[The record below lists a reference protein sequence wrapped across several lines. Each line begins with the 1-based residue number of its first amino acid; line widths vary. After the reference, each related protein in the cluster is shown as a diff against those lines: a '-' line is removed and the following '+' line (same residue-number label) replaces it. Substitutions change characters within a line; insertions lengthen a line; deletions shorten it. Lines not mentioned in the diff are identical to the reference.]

1 MTLVVPAYN
10 EADRLDREAFTAFLA
25 AHSHLSLHFVDD
37 GSGDT
42 TADVLAELAAGVPDR
57 ITVERLSVNRGK
69 AEAVRQGLR
78 TAAATGSDTI
88 GFIDADLA
96 APLDQAL
103 LLLAELDAHPSAW
116 VAIGSRVRLL
126 GRDIERSALRHYLGR
141 VFATAASLTLALP
154 VYDTQCGLKVL
165 RNIPPV
171 RAALEAPFASRWIF
185 DVELLA
191 RLATAAGPPVIERF
205 REVPLER
212 WSARDGSRLGL
223 ADWVRAPRE
232 LWAIRRRYP
241 PHR

>member
-10 EADRLDREAFTAFLA
+10 EADRLDRGAFTAFLA
-25 AHSHLSLHFVDD
+25 AHSHLALHFVDD
-37 GSGDT
+37 GSGDA
-42 TADVLAELAAGVPDR
+42 TATVLDELAAGVPDR
-57 ITVERLSVNRGK
+57 ITVERLPTNRGK
-69 AEAVRQGLR
+69 AEAVRQGLCS
-78 TAAATGSDTI
+78 AAAGGSETI
-88 GFIDADLA
+88 GFLDADLA

-154 VYDTQCGLKVL
+154 VYDTQCGLKLL

-191 RLATAAGPPVIERF
+191 RLATADGPPVIERF

-212 WSARDGSRLGL
+212 WQARGGSRLGGGDFL
-223 ADWVRAPRE
+223 RAPRE
-232 LWAIRRRYP
+232 LLAIRRRYP
-241 PHR
+241 PRR